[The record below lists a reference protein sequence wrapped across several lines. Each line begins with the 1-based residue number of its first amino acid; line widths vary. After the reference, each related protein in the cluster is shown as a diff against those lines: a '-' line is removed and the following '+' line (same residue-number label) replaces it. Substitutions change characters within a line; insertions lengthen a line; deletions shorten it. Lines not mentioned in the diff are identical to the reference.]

1 MERKVKFSPEQK
13 LWAINRI
20 LSGEDSILH
29 TATLLGCSDVTIHD
43 WLRNYQVSGIDGI
56 TKSSRNTIY
65 TKDIKLAAVKD
76 YLNKVGSLREICQKY
91 SIRSSTQLRRWIIKY
106 NSHEE
111 LNISRTQGAPLMTK
125 GRKTTYGERIEII
138 QYCIEHQNNYNE
150 TAAKYKV
157 SYQQVYS
164 WMKKYQTKGIE
175 GLLDKRGK
183 NKATTEMTELEK
195 LRAENKILRVQNR
208 KQELELVFLKKLDE
222 IERRRF

>member
-1 MERKVKFSPEQK
+1 MGRKIKFSPEQK

-20 LSGEDSILH
+20 LSGEGSILH

-56 TKSSRNTIY
+56 TRSSQNTIY
-65 TKDIKLAAVKD
+65 TQDIKLAAVKD
-76 YLNKVGSLREICQKY
+76 YLNEVGSLREICQKY

-111 LNISRTQGAPLMTK
+111 LSISKTQGAPLMTK
-125 GRKTTYGERIEII
+125 GRKTTYDERIEII

-150 TAAKYKV
+150 TAVKYKV

-183 NKATTEMTELEK
+183 NKAATEMTELEK
-195 LRAENKILRVQNR
+195 LRAENKILKAQNR
-208 KQELELVFLKKLDE
+208 RQELELVFLKKLDE

>member
-1 MERKVKFSPEQK
+1 
-13 LWAINRI
+13 
-20 LSGEDSILH
+20 
-29 TATLLGCSDVTIHD
+29 
-43 WLRNYQVSGIDGI
+43 
-56 TKSSRNTIY
+56 
-65 TKDIKLAAVKD
+65 
-76 YLNKVGSLREICQKY
+76 
-91 SIRSSTQLRRWIIKY
+91 
-106 NSHEE
+106 
-111 LNISRTQGAPLMTK
+111 MTK

-195 LRAENKILRVQNR
+195 LRAENKILRAQNR